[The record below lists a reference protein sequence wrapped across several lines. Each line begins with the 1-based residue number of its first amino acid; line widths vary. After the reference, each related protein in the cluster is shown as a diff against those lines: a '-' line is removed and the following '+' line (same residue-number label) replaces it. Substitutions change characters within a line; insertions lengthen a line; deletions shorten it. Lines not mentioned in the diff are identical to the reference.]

1 MKMPFRAAP
10 VATEPDF
17 LAKRVDCY
25 FGPRRAEWP
34 VGQHILKGRAP
45 GPGAVLMRSNDY
57 LCISEH
63 PAVLEARE
71 QAARSCRHAQL
82 MAAVFLDQDS
92 VQARF
97 EREMADFIG
106 SEASLLC
113 QSGWD
118 ANVGLVQA
126 IAAPQTPVYIDI
138 HAHAS
143 LWEGIRS
150 ARATAIGFR
159 HNDVEH
165 LAKHIGK
172 RGPGIVIVD
181 SVYSTNGDVAP
192 LVDIATLVHDTGCA
206 LIVDE
211 SHSLGSH
218 GPCGRGLVAALG
230 IDHLVHFRTS
240 SLAKTFAGRAG
251 IVACSARHA
260 EYLKYHARPA
270 VFSSGLLAHE
280 IEVLRAT
287 ITAVAGADGARARLA
302 RNAEFLRSGL
312 APLGMGIDADGEQ
325 IVALVAGE
333 EPRTMRLRDALE
345 ARGVFG
351 SVFCDPATPRGG
363 SLVRLTV
370 TSGHSRAELEHVI
383 ETCAAVAPEMELD
396 EWPANRKHQLLPR
409 AA

>member
-1 MKMPFRAAP
+1 MNKSSRAVP
-10 VATEPDF
+10 VAAEPDF
-17 LAKRVDCY
+17 LAKRVDRY
-25 FGPRRAEWP
+25 FGPRRADWP
-34 VGQHILKGRAP
+34 AGQHILRGRTP

-57 LCISEH
+57 LRMSEH
-63 PAVLEARE
+63 PRVLGARE
-71 QAARSCRHAQL
+71 HAARSCRQAQL

-92 VQARF
+92 VQGRF
-97 EREMADFIG
+97 EREMAGFIG
-106 SEASLLC
+106 TQASVLC

-126 IAAPQTPVYIDI
+126 LAGPETPVYIDI

-150 ARATAIGFR
+150 ARATAVGFR
-159 HNDVEH
+159 HNDVAH
-165 LAKHIGK
+165 LARHVGK
-172 RGPGIVIVD
+172 RGPGLVIVD
-181 SVYSTNGDVAP
+181 SVYSTTGDVAP
-192 LVDIATLVHDTGCA
+192 LADIATLSQQTGCA

-218 GPCGRGLVAALG
+218 GPRGRGLVAALG

-287 ITAVAGADGARARLA
+287 LAAVADADAARERLA
-302 RNAEFLRSGL
+302 ANARFLRDGL
-312 APLGMGIDADGEQ
+312 AELGMGVDSKGEQ

-333 EPRTMRLRDALE
+333 EARTMRLRDALE

-351 SVFCDPATPRGG
+351 AVFCDPATPRGG

-370 TSGHSRAELEHVI
+370 TSGHHQDELRRVI
-383 ETCAAVAPEMELD
+383 ETCAALAPSLELG
-396 EWPANRKHQLLPR
+396 EWPANRKHHQLPR